1 VWHEIPSACC
11 WCHSEEKS
19 VEPTLPG
26 FEALVTQRFDGKVA
40 LITGAASGIG
50 AATARRL
57 AAESARVFLGDLNE
71 DAGRALEREL
81 GDAAAHFFRVDV
93 RELAQVDAFTQACVD
108 RFGRLD
114 IVFNNAGIGAY
125 GQAPDLDPETW
136 RNVVAVDLDSV
147 FFGCRA
153 AIPQLRRAGGGA
165 IVNTASISGLF
176 GDYGLLA
183 YNAAK
188 GAVVN
193 LTRALAIDHAREGIR
208 VNAVCPGPIET
219 PLAKGLI
226 EHAVVSKEY
235 ERNIPMGRV
244 GRADEVAGA
253 VAFLASDDASYI
265 TGAMLVVDGGVTAAT
280 GQANFTRAF
289 KA

>member
-1 VWHEIPSACC
+1 MA
-11 WCHSEEKS
+11 K
-19 VEPTLPG
+19 
-26 FEALVTQRFDGKVA
+26 RFDGKVA

-57 AAESARVFLGDLNE
+57 AREGARVFLGDLDE
-71 DAGRALEREL
+71 EAGLALEREL
-81 GDAAAHFFRVDV
+81 GDGAAHFFRLDV
-93 RELAQVDAFTQACVD
+93 REIAQVDAFTQACVD

-114 IVFNNAGIGAY
+114 VVFNNAGIGAY
-125 GQAPDLDPETW
+125 GQAPDLDPKTW
-136 RNVVAVDLDSV
+136 RDVVAVDLDSV

-208 VNAVCPGPIET
+208 VNAVCPGPIDT
-219 PLAKGLI
+219 RLTKALLG
-226 EHAVVSKEY
+226 HAAIASEY

-280 GQANFTRAF
+280 GQAHFTRAF
-289 KA
+289 TGGGLPQ

>member
-1 VWHEIPSACC
+1 M
-11 WCHSEEKS
+11 KR
-19 VEPTLPG
+19 
-26 FEALVTQRFDGKVA
+26 FEGRVV

-50 AATARRL
+50 AAAARRF
-57 AAESARVFLGDLNE
+57 ASEGARVFLGDLNE

-81 GDAAAHFFRVDV
+81 GDVARFFPLDV
-93 RELAQVDAFTQACVD
+93 REIAQVDACTQACVD
-108 RFGRLD
+108 QFGRLD
-114 IVFNNAGIGAY
+114 VVFNNAGIGSNGA
-125 GQAPDLDPETW
+125 APDLDPKTW
-136 RNVVAVDLDSV
+136 RDVLAVDLDAV

-153 AIPQLRRAGGGA
+153 AIPQLRRSGGGV

-208 VNAVCPGPIET
+208 VNAVCPGPIDT
-219 PLAKGLI
+219 PLVKVLM
-226 EHAVVSKEY
+226 EHAAVSGEY
-235 ERNIPMGRV
+235 ARNIPMGRV
-244 GRADEVAGA
+244 GRADEVAAA
-253 VAFLASDDASYI
+253 VAFLASDDAAYI
-265 TGAMLVVDGGVTAAT
+265 TGATLVVDGGLTAAT

-289 KA
+289 TGRD